1 MLNSQFIALARSFIS
16 GEQPES
22 CGEWATAE
30 LWHCAAQQNMLPVL
44 AYENKKW
51 KIFCRDAA
59 LAKRLDSVF
68 YAAVVGSVNRIADFE
83 ELSAT
88 LSANGIEHMPVKGY
102 YLRRLWPAPEM
113 RTFGDI
119 DILIHPHDRQRTHE
133 LMKSL
138 GYAVEHDWEPTFS
151 YIKGAEYYEIH
162 TNLMDGNLDGRADLQ
177 KYFCNAWQH
186 AVPDE
191 GLRFAP
197 DKNFHFIY
205 TVCHLAKHLYGGG
218 AGLRMYIDIALQ
230 IQKYDVELDWA
241 GIAEELE
248 ILKLTEFFHTVMNAC
263 RDWLGVETS
272 CSLPEAD
279 EEALST
285 LLEYTLDSDLFGHI
299 RDHSVVEL
307 RNADEKNSAT
317 GKLLLRM
324 LFPSAD
330 EIEQRYTFLKG
341 RRWLL
346 PAAWILR
353 FFMNIKLV
361 PKRLCSLKQLAK
373 ADAESVNSYD
383 IFMNRIGL

>member
-22 CGEWATAE
+22 CGEWAATE

-51 KIFCRDAA
+51 KIFCGDAA

-177 KYFCNAWQH
+177 KYFCNGWQH

-241 GIAEELE
+241 GIAEEFE

-263 RDWLGVETS
+263 RD
-272 CSLPEAD
+272 
-279 EEALST
+279 
-285 LLEYTLDSDLFGHI
+285 
-299 RDHSVVEL
+299 
-307 RNADEKNSAT
+307 
-317 GKLLLRM
+317 
-324 LFPSAD
+324 
-330 EIEQRYTFLKG
+330 
-341 RRWLL
+341 
-346 PAAWILR
+346 
-353 FFMNIKLV
+353 
-361 PKRLCSLKQLAK
+361 
-373 ADAESVNSYD
+373 
-383 IFMNRIGL
+383 